1 MIKRLFLSVFLV
13 LCLASPGSAADGER
27 VIQGLDVTGAI
38 QWGTGGTFATPYE
51 NTITVAES
59 GGDYTTI
66 QAALTANATANTLF
80 IVYPGTYVD
89 DTINFTANNQ
99 YVIGFPVSP
108 KVVLITKATGICD
121 FGAFTGCIVKDVKM
135 VMTLAANAYDDC
147 VTGTGSCN
155 FKFVHAETIASGG
168 APGGGSTVYSG
179 TGDFKIVEGSIVYT
193 NSATRGAQGKKAV
206 LVGTGSTFIIDDVTF
221 TVTGSST
228 SSTMSAVRSN
238 LVGDVTVDKCSITV
252 TDNGSDATYA
262 LSIVNGT
269 GTAEMAYNTVHVSN
283 SANDAAGMY
292 AAGGGAG
299 ISIRS
304 MYNHVHAVAGSGTA
318 NSIVLAN
325 SDTTVVSQFDDF
337 VALGGV
343 SNTGGSF
350 TIASSEADGSL
361 TLTSDLDVG
370 GNTTLGDA
378 AADSLT
384 INATMGAD
392 KATFQNTADSTTGFQ
407 VLDADGGVPV
417 LNVDTTNERIGI
429 GTNAPVASLDIVSGN
444 VLLDKSQSFAWGS
457 SSANTAIRADDA
469 PAWLSAR
476 NNVMTFDTYGTGTV
490 TDGAYVFRTNS
501 VNLMTIEG
509 DTGNVG
515 IGTATPKSKLD
526 VEGSVA
532 IGATYSGTTAAP
544 ANGLLVEGLT
554 QFGTAAGAGQ
564 VNVQP
569 TTAINALAIKT
580 QEAAGATDGIVIVDS
595 ADAEIFAVDSDGA
608 VTATSFTAD
617 HMVVSTKTDS
627 YVVLAADFG
636 TSLRM
641 NSADDKNFTLPS
653 VGTTED
659 GARLTFIKQG
669 AGKMTMIAVD
679 TDYIDSSSATGTI
692 YTTSAYATITLE
704 YVHGMTRWVIISAA
718 GTFTSS

>member
-1 MIKRLFLSVFLV
+1 MRKYILLFILTLFTMGVF
-13 LCLASPGSAADGER
+13 SQSAMSWDPPQLPY
-27 VIQGLDVTGAI
+27 VIQEVAPTVTDDSYTVPYMWFDSTAKLWYILVDNTTGAAV
-38 QWGTGGTFATPYE
+38 WKAGGADYE
-51 NTITVAES
+51 NTVIVSPS

-66 QAALTANATANTLF
+66 QAALDANAVANTMF
-80 IVYPGTYVD
+80 VVYPGTYVD

-99 YVIGFPVSP
+99 YVTGPPVAP
-108 KVVLITKATGICD
+108 KVVVITKATGICD
-121 FGAFTGCIVKDVKM
+121 FGAFTGCIVKNVKM

-155 FKFVHAETIASGG
+155 FKFVHAETVASGG
-168 APGGGSTVYSG
+168 APTGGSTVYSG

-193 NSATRGAQGKKAV
+193 NSATRGSSGKKAV

-238 LVGDVTVDKCSITV
+238 LVGDVTVDKCDITV
-252 TDNGSDATYA
+252 TDNGSTATYA
-262 LSIVNGT
+262 VSIVNGT

-283 SANDAAGMY
+283 STNDAAGMY

-304 MYNHVHAVAGSGTA
+304 MYNHVHAVAGAGTA

-325 SDTTVVSQFDDF
+325 ADTTVVSQFDDF
-337 VALGGV
+337 IALGGV
-343 SNTGGSF
+343 SNTGGTF
-350 TIASSEADGSL
+350 TIVSSEEDGSL
-361 TLTSDLDVG
+361 TLSNDLDVG
-370 GNTTLGDA
+370 GDTILGDA
-378 AADSLT
+378 AADTLT
-384 INATMGAD
+384 VNATVV
-392 KATFQNTADSTTGFQ
+392 ST
-407 VLDADGGVPV
+407 
-417 LNVDTTNERIGI
+417 
-429 GTNAPVASLDIVSGN
+429 
-444 VLLDKSQSFAWGS
+444 
-457 SSANTAIRADDA
+457 
-469 PAWLSAR
+469 
-476 NNVMTFDTYGTGTV
+476 
-490 TDGAYVFRTNS
+490 
-501 VNLMTIEG
+501 VNIT
-509 DTGNVG
+509 
-515 IGTATPKSKLD
+515 
-526 VEGSVA
+526 
-532 IGATYSGTTAAP
+532 
-544 ANGLLVEGLT
+544 
-554 QFGTAAGAGQ
+554 
-564 VNVQP
+564 P

-595 ADAEIFAVDSDGA
+595 ADAEIFAVDSTGLVD
-608 VTATSFTAD
+608 ATSFTAD

-641 NSADDKNFTLPS
+641 NSVDDKNFTLPS

-669 AGKMTMIAVD
+669 AGKMTMVAVD